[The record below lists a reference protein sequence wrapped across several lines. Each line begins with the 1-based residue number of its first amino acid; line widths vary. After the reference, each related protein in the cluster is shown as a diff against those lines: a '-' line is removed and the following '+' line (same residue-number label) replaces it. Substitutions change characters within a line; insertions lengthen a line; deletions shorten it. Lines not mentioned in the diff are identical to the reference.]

1 MDSLS
6 PKFVAPINRSESFK
20 SSSFSATTFQPAL
33 PAGEYEVFLSFRGPD
48 VRFSFAD
55 CLYSCLVR
63 SKIRT
68 FRDEEELRKGEQI
81 SPSLVQ
87 AIIESKIH
95 IPIFSQNYASS
106 KWCLQELAKM
116 VECWKQ
122 GKGNIILPIFYFVNP
137 RDVRHQDGPYKQ
149 AFELHARK
157 HDADTVKEWREAL
170 QEVGKMKGW
179 TVKDYVGQGAI
190 INEVFSRVDSFLMRN
205 YKLVADQDLVGV
217 DFHVEQVV
225 KLLDLDSQ
233 SVTVVSIHGIGG
245 SGKTTISKAV
255 YDKVCS
261 QFDRCCFLEDVR
273 ETLKK
278 NEGVVNLQNKVLSVI
293 LKHDYPVEN
302 ASNGIHLIKDRVC
315 KYRVLIVLD
324 DIDDKFEFHK
334 IMGNMDD
341 FSFGSKFMITTRESF
356 LYFHKDYKSYE
367 VGEMSHDHSLQLFC
381 KHAFRMDYPPEDY
394 AILSSKFVEAAAGLP
409 LALKVM
415 GSLLF
420 RKDMKIWEENLI
432 RFKEIPPCKVQERL
446 KISYDALTY
455 EEQQI
460 FLDIACLFIGEDK
473 RLPIYMWGGCNF
485 YPESGIDTLV
495 LRSLIKINESSRF
508 WMHDHIRDLGR
519 AIVRDEGVENPGK
532 RSRIWSGND
541 ALNILKNNQVPSM
554 ETSHTESSSSKSSSD
569 SSSALPVGEYEVFL
583 SFRGP
588 DVRKTF
594 ADHLYTCLVRSKILT
609 FRDDEELRKGEKI
622 STSIVQA
629 ITLSKI
635 HIPVFSEN
643 YASSKWC
650 LQEIAKM
657 VECWKQRKGHVILPI
672 FYFVNPRDVRH
683 QEGSYKEAFDLHR
696 ERYDDDTV
704 NEWREALR
712 EVGNMKGWT
721 VSDSDGQGAVI
732 DDIVS
737 QVDSHLMKNYKM
749 VAEDLVGVDFHV
761 GEVMKLLD
769 LESKMVRSVSIHGIG
784 GIGKTTLAKAVY
796 DNVSTHFDRCC
807 FVEGVR
813 ETITKNEG
821 VVTLQSKVI
830 SSILREDCL
839 VENASRGIHVIQ
851 NRVCKHRVLIVLDD
865 VDDTFEVDK
874 ILGKIDDFSPGSRF
888 MFTTRDKVLNLDQ
901 ECELYELGE
910 MSSFCSLQL
919 FSKHA
924 FGTHSPPEDYVSLSN
939 EFVEVAVGLPLA
951 LKVIGSLLFRKN
963 KRVWEEKLMQLKEV
977 PASKVQERLKIS
989 YDALL
994 CEEQQIFLDIACFFI
1009 GENKELPVYMWND
1022 CKLYPE
1028 SGVNALVL
1036 RSLIKINERNE
1047 FWMHDHIRDLGRAIV
1062 HNENVQHPCK
1072 RSRIWS
1078 NDEAFDMLNNREMAH
1093 MLKVITVSGCY
1104 VLKRAPDLSECRSL
1118 ELLNLRNCWKM
1129 SGELHI
1135 GNLKYL
1141 KELNI
1146 GCNKLSEV
1154 TGFEGLDSLQEL
1166 SIHGC
1171 TSITVLSDLSFL
1183 RKLNR
1188 LSIEGCTQLIE
1199 VAGIESLQH
1208 LQMDKSL
1215 IERFC
1220 NRSKFKCL
1228 LREIINK
1235 ML

>member
-1 MDSLS
+1 
-6 PKFVAPINRSESFK
+6 
-20 SSSFSATTFQPAL
+20 
-33 PAGEYEVFLSFRGPD
+33 
-48 VRFSFAD
+48 
-55 CLYSCLVR
+55 
-63 SKIRT
+63 
-68 FRDEEELRKGEQI
+68 
-81 SPSLVQ
+81 
-87 AIIESKIH
+87 
-95 IPIFSQNYASS
+95 
-106 KWCLQELAKM
+106 
-116 VECWKQ
+116 
-122 GKGNIILPIFYFVNP
+122 
-137 RDVRHQDGPYKQ
+137 
-149 AFELHARK
+149 
-157 HDADTVKEWREAL
+157 
-170 QEVGKMKGW
+170 
-179 TVKDYVGQGAI
+179 
-190 INEVFSRVDSFLMRN
+190 
-205 YKLVADQDLVGV
+205 
-217 DFHVEQVV
+217 
-225 KLLDLDSQ
+225 
-233 SVTVVSIHGIGG
+233 
-245 SGKTTISKAV
+245 
-255 YDKVCS
+255 
-261 QFDRCCFLEDVR
+261 
-273 ETLKK
+273 
-278 NEGVVNLQNKVLSVI
+278 
-293 LKHDYPVEN
+293 
-302 ASNGIHLIKDRVC
+302 
-315 KYRVLIVLD
+315 
-324 DIDDKFEFHK
+324 
-334 IMGNMDD
+334 
-341 FSFGSKFMITTRESF
+341 
-356 LYFHKDYKSYE
+356 
-367 VGEMSHDHSLQLFC
+367 
-381 KHAFRMDYPPEDY
+381 
-394 AILSSKFVEAAAGLP
+394 
-409 LALKVM
+409 
-415 GSLLF
+415 
-420 RKDMKIWEENLI
+420 
-432 RFKEIPPCKVQERL
+432 
-446 KISYDALTY
+446 
-455 EEQQI
+455 
-460 FLDIACLFIGEDK
+460 
-473 RLPIYMWGGCNF
+473 
-485 YPESGIDTLV
+485 
-495 LRSLIKINESSRF
+495 
-508 WMHDHIRDLGR
+508 
-519 AIVRDEGVENPGK
+519 
-532 RSRIWSGND
+532 
-541 ALNILKNNQVPSM
+541 M
-554 ETSHTESSSSKSSSD
+554 ETSHTESSTLKSSSD

-609 FRDDEELRKGEKI
+609 FRDDEELRKGETI
-622 STSIVQA
+622 STSIIQA

-712 EVGNMKGWT
+712 E
-721 VSDSDGQGAVI
+721 GAVI

-830 SSILREDCL
+830 SSILREDYL
-839 VENASRGIHVIQ
+839 VENTSRGIHVIQ

-924 FGTHSPPEDYVSLSN
+924 FGTPSPPEDYVSLSN

-963 KRVWEEKLMQLKEV
+963 KRVWEEKLMQLREV

-1062 HNENVQHPCK
+1062 NNENVQHPCK

-1078 NDEAFDMLNNREMAH
+1078 NDEAFDMLNNREGTNHVTALKIRGLYRKLTKGEFRNLPRLRYLEVNGTRLTGNFEEILPDIRWIRLHNCDSVPSSFEMKKLVVLELENVAVTDNWRGWRAIKMAP
-1093 MLKVITVSGCY
+1093 MLKVITISGCY

-1146 GCNKLSEV
+1146 VECGVIKLTGSIAVLKSLKVMNFYIKKNFIRHNGMPLYLPGLPTSIKQLIISSAVPNLLDLKELEELQFTNCSGGLQIPGDIWRLSKLKTLTMTDCPCDSLLVEKTSTSLPSSLKFIDVQRCWPMRRLPSLANLRNLTYLRLANTGIFEIRGLGELRLLQLLHISKAPNLNNLEGLENLCLLTDLTVEDCLVMERLPSLATLDKLCNLVIYGCRLLTEIEGLDELKESLAHLEISGCPILANIESLWPLVALEHLELTYCESLKRLSPLWKLERLKTLIVTNNQQLHEIQCLDRLGLLLELKISGCNSLKQSPDLSRLRHLKELSICECELLMELTGLEGLESLTNLYLKSCKSITILSNLCSLKNLKQLSILHCEQLSEVIGIEGLDSLEHLTVRDCPSIKKLSDLSGLKNMKMLAIWDCTHLTEITGLDRLEQLESVYITGLKDLRELHIKGCNKLSEV
-1154 TGFEGLDSLQEL
+1154 IGFEGLDSLQEL

-1183 RKLNR
+1183 RKLIR

-1220 NRSKFKCL
+1220 NRWKFRRL
-1228 LREIINK
+1228 LREVANK
-1235 ML
+1235 MM

>member
-1 MDSLS
+1 
-6 PKFVAPINRSESFK
+6 
-20 SSSFSATTFQPAL
+20 
-33 PAGEYEVFLSFRGPD
+33 
-48 VRFSFAD
+48 
-55 CLYSCLVR
+55 
-63 SKIRT
+63 
-68 FRDEEELRKGEQI
+68 
-81 SPSLVQ
+81 
-87 AIIESKIH
+87 
-95 IPIFSQNYASS
+95 
-106 KWCLQELAKM
+106 
-116 VECWKQ
+116 
-122 GKGNIILPIFYFVNP
+122 
-137 RDVRHQDGPYKQ
+137 
-149 AFELHARK
+149 
-157 HDADTVKEWREAL
+157 
-170 QEVGKMKGW
+170 
-179 TVKDYVGQGAI
+179 
-190 INEVFSRVDSFLMRN
+190 
-205 YKLVADQDLVGV
+205 
-217 DFHVEQVV
+217 
-225 KLLDLDSQ
+225 
-233 SVTVVSIHGIGG
+233 
-245 SGKTTISKAV
+245 
-255 YDKVCS
+255 
-261 QFDRCCFLEDVR
+261 
-273 ETLKK
+273 
-278 NEGVVNLQNKVLSVI
+278 
-293 LKHDYPVEN
+293 
-302 ASNGIHLIKDRVC
+302 
-315 KYRVLIVLD
+315 
-324 DIDDKFEFHK
+324 
-334 IMGNMDD
+334 
-341 FSFGSKFMITTRESF
+341 
-356 LYFHKDYKSYE
+356 
-367 VGEMSHDHSLQLFC
+367 
-381 KHAFRMDYPPEDY
+381 
-394 AILSSKFVEAAAGLP
+394 
-409 LALKVM
+409 
-415 GSLLF
+415 
-420 RKDMKIWEENLI
+420 
-432 RFKEIPPCKVQERL
+432 
-446 KISYDALTY
+446 
-455 EEQQI
+455 
-460 FLDIACLFIGEDK
+460 
-473 RLPIYMWGGCNF
+473 
-485 YPESGIDTLV
+485 
-495 LRSLIKINESSRF
+495 
-508 WMHDHIRDLGR
+508 
-519 AIVRDEGVENPGK
+519 
-532 RSRIWSGND
+532 
-541 ALNILKNNQVPSM
+541 M
-554 ETSHTESSSSKSSSD
+554 ETSHTESSTLKSSSD

-609 FRDDEELRKGEKI
+609 FRDDEELRKGETI
-622 STSIVQA
+622 STSIIQA

-830 SSILREDCL
+830 SSILREDYL
-839 VENASRGIHVIQ
+839 VENTSRGIHVIQ

-924 FGTHSPPEDYVSLSN
+924 FGTPSPPEDYVSLSN

-963 KRVWEEKLMQLKEV
+963 KRVWEEKLMQLREV

-1062 HNENVQHPCK
+1062 NNENVQHPCK

-1078 NDEAFDMLNNREMAH
+1078 NDEAFDMLNNREGTNHVTALKIRGLYRKLTKGEFRNLPRLRYLEVNGTRLTGNFEEILPDIRWIRLHNCDSVPSSFEMKKLVVLELENVAVTDNWRGWRAIKMAP
-1093 MLKVITVSGCY
+1093 MLKVITISGCY

-1146 GCNKLSEV
+1146 VECGVIKLTGSIAVLKSLKVMNFYIKKNFIRHNGMPLYLPGLPTSIKQLIISSAVPNLLDLKELEELQFTNCSGGLQIPGDIWRLSKLKTLTMTDCPCDSLLVEKTSTSLPSSLKFIDVQRCWPMRRLPSLANLRNLTYLRLANTGIFEIRGLGELRLLQLLHISKAPNLNNLEGLENLCLLTDLTVEDCLVMERLPSLATLDKLCNLVIYGCRLLTEI
-1154 TGFEGLDSLQEL
+1154 EGLDELKESLAHLEISGCPILANIESLWPLVALEHLEL
-1166 SIHGC
+1166 TYCESLKR
-1171 TSITVLSDLSFL
+1171 LSPLW
-1183 RKLNR
+1183 KLERLKTLIVTNNQQLHEIQCLDRLGLKLIR

-1220 NRSKFKCL
+1220 NRWKFRRL
-1228 LREIINK
+1228 LREVANK
-1235 ML
+1235 MM